1 VVISL
6 NSLSP
11 GPPQLAG
18 EERPDA
24 LEGAGQILLGLLG
37 DQLTA
42 DIRTLASVN
51 ALVGAARE
59 HSSAGKRRVPYI
71 VIAPAER
78 DAIGRCALR
87 VFREHY
93 SRPLQAIRSP
103 DIALL
108 ARLTAGGS
116 DTQHAE
122 LLSFLLFAS
131 EFSKALIAL
140 GQEDARRW
148 IDQAHDL
155 DELWQVGP
163 S

>member
-1 VVISL
+1 
-6 NSLSP
+6 
-11 GPPQLAG
+11 
-18 EERPDA
+18 
-24 LEGAGQILLGLLG
+24 
-37 DQLTA
+37 
-42 DIRTLASVN
+42 
-51 ALVGAARE
+51 LVGAARE

-131 EFSKALIAL
+131 ELSNALIAL

-163 S
+163 I